1 MRLVHRSALPIR
13 RHRPSYPAAQ
23 LRKPGFEV
31 TLFSM
36 ETVQQQNL
44 VVVVDD
50 EEPVREAV
58 SRMLKAAGLTVRAF
72 ASAEDLLKSGL
83 LNATGCVITDIRMPG
98 MSGLELLAE
107 LNARHCPIPTILIT
121 AHGDENLRMHAMRAG
136 VVKFLA
142 KPVDGETLLASVQA
156 ALQA

>member
-1 MRLVHRSALPIR
+1 
-13 RHRPSYPAAQ
+13 